1 MPKSPEQFERL
12 PTEEPEKEEEKL
24 KPEKP
29 EEIELTPEQ
38 DKELLGL
45 IKKAREAEKQGNLKE
60 TIELLQEYKERL
72 LTIQEEK
79 KREER
84 EIEEERNYEN
94 YECLKTLEGHKYTVC
109 SVIESK
115 DGKEIISGSSD
126 DTIKIWGEKKE
137 KS

>member
-12 PTEEPEKEEEKL
+12 PAKESEKEEEKL

-45 IKKAREAEKQGNLKE
+45 IKKAREAEKQGDNE
-60 TIELLQEYKERL
+60 EAIILLQDIKERL
-72 LTIQEEK
+72 SKIKEGKDKEK
-79 KREER
+79 EK
-84 EIEEERNYEN
+84 EEERNYEN
-94 YECLKTLEGHKYTVC
+94 YGCLKTLEGHEDIVY

-115 DGKEIISGSSD
+115 DGKHIISGSND
-126 DTIKIWGEKKE
+126 ETIKIWGEKKE